1 MSAVEFFLKPFPDK
15 GGVPDLAIGGSIGRH
30 ANLLS
35 VVYEIRGDLSEISVP
50 GPAEAPGRRD
60 RLWEG
65 TCLELFLGPDGSATY
80 WEFNLS
86 PAGHWNVYRFES
98 YREGMRAEPVFS
110 SLPFGVRTEPG
121 TFRLSLDVGIGKLV
135 PAGKAADVAVCAV
148 VRTKAGESSHWAL
161 SHLGPR
167 PDFHRRDGFGLIIPP
182 SP

>member
-1 MSAVEFFLKPFPDK
+1 MGILEFLLKPFP
-15 GGVPDLAIGGSIGRH
+15 GEGRGPGPAIAGSIARH

-50 GPAEAPGRRD
+50 EPADAPGRRD

-65 TCLELFLGPDGSATY
+65 TCLELFLGPDGSAAY

-98 YREGMRAEPVFS
+98 YREGMREEPVFS
-110 SLPFGVRTEPG
+110 SLPFGVRTEPRM
-121 TFRLSLDVGIGKLV
+121 FRLSLDVDIGRLV
-135 PAGKAADVAVCAV
+135 PAGKGADVAVCAV

-161 SHLGPR
+161 SHPGLR
-167 PDFHRRDGFGLIIPP
+167 PDFHRRDGFRLRL
-182 SP
+182 